1 MANLLPMTTTQ
12 INSQTQAKKSTKK
25 KQAFPHMDIG
35 TPKVP
40 LRTPNQ
46 TKQQHELLSDWD
58 HAS

>member
-1 MANLLPMTTTQ
+1 MTTTQ
-12 INSQTQAKKSTKK
+12 INSQTQEKKSTKK
-25 KQAFPHMDIG
+25 KQAFPRMDIG